1 MSTQLAQFERAQPV
15 GPEIT
20 ALHGPEAD
28 VLDAEILDAGHQ
40 ASVARG
46 IVNAV
51 LIATPFWVLFAF
63 ALYLLI

>member
-1 MSTQLAQFERAQPV
+1 MSTQLAQLEPTQSV
-15 GPEIT
+15 TPEIA
-20 ALHGPEAD
+20 ALHVPDGGVFDPD
-28 VLDAEILDAGHQ
+28 MLDSGHP